1 MRGLVAEADEQRRQA
16 LFMNPQPED
25 LRDDDVVSEVEL
37 NSDDEGAIRQGDGDG
52 ESDDENIMDRL
63 WLAYVDVEQYRFYIK
78 YSVFDCVN

>member
-63 WLAYVDVEQYRFYIK
+63 
-78 YSVFDCVN
+78 